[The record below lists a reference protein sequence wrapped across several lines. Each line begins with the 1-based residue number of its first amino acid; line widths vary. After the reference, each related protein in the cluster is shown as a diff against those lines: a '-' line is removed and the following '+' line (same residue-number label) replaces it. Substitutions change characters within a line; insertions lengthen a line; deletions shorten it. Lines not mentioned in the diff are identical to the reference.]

1 MYYFDLSLIIV
12 CFMKSCLLIIELERK
27 RDDAAEDWVWRKVD
41 IGIIFIEFRDGGID
55 ILAIGG

>member
-12 CFMKSCLLIIELERK
+12 GFMKSCLLIIELERK

-41 IGIIFIEFRDGGID
+41 IGIIFIKFRDGGID